1 MGSTISLISNPSRR
15 FQLAIAGL
23 IISVSILT
31 IACSGG
37 SSGGSQPSSGNTD
50 KPAAAGA
57 GDPQRGRTLLID
69 KGCGACHTA
78 RGVPEATG
86 SIGPNLT
93 GIASRPKIADTL
105 PNTPDN
111 MKRWIMNPSVIK
123 PGTMMPPLGL
133 SDKEADDL
141 VAFLETLK

>member
-1 MGSTISLISNPSRR
+1 MMSKPWRFLVGVATIVIC
-15 FQLAIAGL
+15 
-23 IISVSILT
+23 VSMLT
-31 IACSGG
+31 IACAPPSQGG
-37 SSGGSQPSSGNTD
+37 GQQSTGGAD
-50 KPAAAGA
+50 KAASTGT
-57 GDPQRGRTLLID
+57 GDPQHGRTLLVE

-93 GIASRPKIADTL
+93 GIASRPRIADTL
-105 PNTPDN
+105 PNTPEN
-111 MKRWIMNPSVIK
+111 MKRWIINPSVVK

-141 VAFLETLK
+141 VSFLETLK

>member
-1 MGSTISLISNPSRR
+1 MATPFRRLPGSIALLGATFVLIAS
-15 FQLAIAGL
+15 
-23 IISVSILT
+23 
-31 IACSGG
+31 ACS
-37 SSGGSQPSSGNTD
+37 SPPSSGSQATS
-50 KPAAAGA
+50 AVAGSSA
-57 GDPQRGRTLLID
+57 STSSGDAQKGRTLLIE

-93 GIASRPKIADTL
+93 GIASRPRIAETL
-105 PNTPDN
+105 DNTPEN
-111 MKRWIMNPSVIK
+111 MKRWITNPSAVK

-133 SDKEADDL
+133 SDTESSDL

>member
-1 MGSTISLISNPSRR
+1 LIATPFRR
-15 FQLAIAGL
+15 MPTSIALLGATLVL
-23 IISVSILT
+23 IAS
-31 IACSGG
+31 ACS
-37 SSGGSQPSSGNTD
+37 SPSPSAS
-50 KPAAAGA
+50 KPAANTAGSA
-57 GDPQRGRTLLID
+57 ASTSGGDAQKGRTLMIE

-93 GIASRPKIADTL
+93 GIASKPRIADTL
-105 PNTPDN
+105 DNTPEN
-111 MKRWIMNPSVIK
+111 MKRWITNPSAAK

-133 SDKEADDL
+133 SDTESSDL

>member
-1 MGSTISLISNPSRR
+1 MPGG
-15 FQLAIAGL
+15 IAL
-23 IISVSILT
+23 LSATFVLVAS
-31 IACSGG
+31 ACS
-37 SSGGSQPSSGNTD
+37 SPPPSGSQPTTAVAGSSASTSG
-50 KPAAAGA
+50 
-57 GDPQRGRTLLID
+57 GDAQKGRTLLIE

-93 GIASRPKIADTL
+93 GIASRPRIADTL
-105 PNTPDN
+105 PNTPEN
-111 MKRWIMNPSVIK
+111 MKRWIINPSVVK

-141 VAFLETLK
+141 VSFLETLK